1 MSAKKISSFIFL
13 FLLFAALT
21 FPQSLAEA
29 AKKEKE
35 RRASLKGRKT
45 VVVTNADLKKI
56 IRRSAV
62 SVVQSTSSDEST
74 PARIQPPSNPPR
86 RIETPVETRM
96 DTRDSMDPTFQ
107 GDRLVSPEETVEML
121 TNKMYY
127 LQQKFYTFTDWTLR
141 EEIQKEMVQTYEKL
155 QKAQADAE
163 KSGVKKRK
171 RKAREKN

>member
-1 MSAKKISSFIFL
+1 
-13 FLLFAALT
+13 
-21 FPQSLAEA
+21 
-29 AKKEKE
+29 
-35 RRASLKGRKT
+35 
-45 VVVTNADLKKI
+45 
-56 IRRSAV
+56 
-62 SVVQSTSSDEST
+62 
-74 PARIQPPSNPPR
+74 
-86 RIETPVETRM
+86 
-96 DTRDSMDPTFQ
+96 MDPTFQ
-107 GDRLVSPEETVEML
+107 GDRSVSPEETVEML